1 MKKGITFYIDDDV
14 DMIALCGTLCMKK
27 KDTDLSISGV
37 TMMTLSVD
45 EITICSDWYV
55 PVKGKAEPYQPEIP
69 VVEGRVDK
77 E

>member
-14 DMIALCGTLCMKK
+14 DMIAFCGTLCTKK
-27 KDTDLSISGV
+27 KDMDESISGV

-45 EITICSDWYV
+45 EITECSEWYV
-55 PVKGKAEPYQPEIP
+55 HVKGKAVPYQSEIP
-69 VVEGRVDK
+69 TWVEGSDK

>member
-14 DMIALCGTLCMKK
+14 DMIAFCGTLCMKM
-27 KDTDLSISGV
+27 KDTDEPISGV

-45 EITICSDWYV
+45 EIKRCSDWYV
-55 PVKGKAEPYQPEIP
+55 PVKGKAEPYKSEIP
-69 VVEGRVDK
+69 TGAEGSDK